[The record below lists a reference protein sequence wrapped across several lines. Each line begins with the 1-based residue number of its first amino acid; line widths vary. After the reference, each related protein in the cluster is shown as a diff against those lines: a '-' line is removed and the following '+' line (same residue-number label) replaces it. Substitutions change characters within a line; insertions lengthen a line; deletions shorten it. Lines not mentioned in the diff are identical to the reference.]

1 MNDELGLPEALERAA
16 SALDSDS
23 DAIRPANGD
32 PLQLLDAL
40 DENGA
45 GRVLTWLL
53 CNEPAAGSE
62 LALVW
67 AEEGSEGLAPLLGV
81 DSAALPKAA
90 RKTLRR
96 LIHQLRSSG
105 VELPEDGPRP
115 VVARLAPVE
124 DGIDEALVTL
134 PDPSG
139 ARLLFLATA
148 HPGGGVRL
156 FQAEIDEDLGLRGF
170 EVFEIARRDA
180 RRFLRELSRG
190 KGLPA
195 VSAPPESLR
204 ALIAR
209 AAAEQ
214 PSEHPLPRGFAEWRS
229 QLTET
234 PDDTP
239 TPGEIAE
246 QALICPDEDREG
258 LRSRALKQLEEGKL
272 GPWISRLDLLEDTA
286 RQLEDAAS
294 GVVVV
299 SEGTR
304 RARIASLLDETLD
317 RLYGD
322 EAGQRAARRF
332 EEAAFVLWKSGEE
345 EDARACLCAARDFR
359 EKPPRENEI
368 ARAGLQRILGPCI
381 EKLMGAESEST
392 AQSDTS
398 LLVKP

>member
-16 SALDSDS
+16 SALESDS
-23 DAIRPANGD
+23 EAIRPANGD

-40 DENGA
+40 DEAGA

-53 CNEPAAGSE
+53 CNEPAAGGE

-67 AEEGSEGLAPLLGV
+67 AEEGSEGLAPLLGL
-81 DSAALPKAA
+81 DPAALPKAA

-96 LIHQLRSSG
+96 LIHNLRSSG
-105 VELPEDGPRP
+105 VELPAAEPRT

-139 ARLLFLATA
+139 ARLLFLASA

-156 FQAEIDEDLGLRGF
+156 FQAEVDEDLGLRGF
-170 EVFEIARRDA
+170 EVFEIGRRDA

-209 AAAEQ
+209 AVAGQ
-214 PSEHPLPRGFAEWRS
+214 SSEHPLPRGFAEWRS

-234 PDDTP
+234 QEDTP

-246 QALICPDEDREG
+246 RELSCPDEDREE
-258 LRSRALKQLEEGKL
+258 LRSRALKQVEAGQL

-286 RQLEDAAS
+286 RQLEDAAG

-299 SEGTR
+299 SGGAR
-304 RARIASLLDETLD
+304 RARMAGLLDEALD

-322 EAGQRAARRF
+322 EAGEPAARRF

-359 EKPPRENEI
+359 EKAPRENEI
-368 ARAGLQRILGPCI
+368 ARAGIQRVLGPFI
-381 EKLMGAESEST
+381 EKLMGAEGEKAAESD
-392 AQSDTS
+392 AS

>member
-1 MNDELGLPEALERAA
+1 MDDELGLPEALERAA
-16 SALDSDS
+16 SALERDSE
-23 DAIRPANGD
+23 AIRPANGD
-32 PLQLLDAL
+32 PLQLLGAL
-40 DENGA
+40 DEAGA

-62 LALVW
+62 LAIVW
-67 AEEGSEGLAPLLGV
+67 AEEGAGGLAPLLGL
-81 DSAALPKAA
+81 DPSALPKPA

-96 LIHQLRSSG
+96 LIHHLRSSG
-105 VELPEDGPRP
+105 VELPAVEPRS

-139 ARLLFLATA
+139 TRLLFLAST

-156 FQAEIDEDLGLRGF
+156 FQAEVDEDLGLRGF
-170 EVFEIARRDA
+170 EVFEIGRRDA

-195 VSAPPESLR
+195 VSAPSESLR

-209 AAAEQ
+209 AVAGQ
-214 PSEHPLPRGFAEWRS
+214 SSDHPLPRGFAEWRS

-234 PDDTP
+234 PDGTP
-239 TPGEIAE
+239 TPGELA
-246 QALICPDEDREG
+246 QRGLIFPDEDREE
-258 LRSRALKQLEEGKL
+258 LRSRALKQVEAGEL

-286 RQLEDAAS
+286 RKLEDAAS

-299 SEGTR
+299 SGGTR
-304 RARIASLLDETLD
+304 RARIDGLLDEALD

-322 EAGQRAARRF
+322 EAGERAARRF

-345 EDARACLCAARDFR
+345 EDARACLSAARDFR
-359 EKPPRENEI
+359 EKAPRENEI
-368 ARAGLQRILGPCI
+368 ARAGLQRVLGPFV
-381 EKLMGAESEST
+381 EKLMGAEAENAAESD
-392 AQSDTS
+392 AS